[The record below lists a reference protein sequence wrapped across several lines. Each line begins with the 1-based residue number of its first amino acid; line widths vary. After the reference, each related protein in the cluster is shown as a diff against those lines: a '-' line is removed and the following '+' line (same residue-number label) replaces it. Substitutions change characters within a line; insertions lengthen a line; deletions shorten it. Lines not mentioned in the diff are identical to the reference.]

1 VLTIVAGNGT
11 GGTGGGG
18 GPATDASFRGPGA
31 LAVDSSGNLFFTD
44 GFRVR
49 KVTPQGIISTVA
61 GSDKLPNRG
70 YSGEGGPATQ
80 ASLSSP
86 QGVAVDT
93 NGNLYIADSNRILK
107 VNAQGIISTVA
118 GNGQCCDTTDG
129 VSATSV
135 AVPFPSGVAVDQ
147 QGVIYIA
154 QTLTSRIRRVGTD
167 GIITTIAGGFGD
179 GGPATAAMLY
189 APNGI
194 ALDGSGNLY
203 IADLLN
209 NRVRR
214 VSPDGIIRTVAG
226 TGVANFTGDQG
237 PASLASINEPT
248 GIAVDFSGDVYFGD
262 SINYRVRKI
271 DPLGTITTYAGNGN
285 WNFAGEGGQA
295 RPAVLNNPL
304 SVLVDPAG
312 NVFLSDTNNN
322 RVRRIAPD
330 GVITTVA
337 GGSAEVLPAT
347 ADRRCRSY

>member
-1 VLTIVAGNGT
+1 MKPRFLSIAPAFVLAAKHRVALSLVFCAAFVHAQGTITTIAGGGQFQVTGVGSPATNVPLGGIGGVATDPQGNVYAVDATNFIVVKIATTGVLTIVAGNGT
-11 GGTGGGG
+11 GGTGGDG
-18 GPATDASFRGPGA
+18 GPATNAPFQGPGA
-31 LAVDSSGNLFFTD
+31 LAADASGNLFFAD

-49 KVTPQGIISTVA
+49 KVTTQGIISTVA
-61 GSDKLPNRG
+61 GSDKLPNTG

-80 ASLSSP
+80 ASLGRP
-86 QGVAVDT
+86 QGIAVDT
-93 NGNLYIADSNRILK
+93 RGNLYIADSNRILK

-129 VSATSV
+129 VPATSV

-179 GGPATAAMLY
+179 GYSGDGGPATAAMLY

-214 VSPDGIIRTVAG
+214 VSPDGIIRTIAG

-237 PASLASINEPT
+237 RLRSQASTSQLA
-248 GIAVDFSGDVYFGD
+248 
-262 SINYRVRKI
+262 
-271 DPLGTITTYAGNGN
+271 
-285 WNFAGEGGQA
+285 
-295 RPAVLNNPL
+295 
-304 SVLVDPAG
+304 
-312 NVFLSDTNNN
+312 
-322 RVRRIAPD
+322 
-330 GVITTVA
+330 
-337 GGSAEVLPAT
+337 
-347 ADRRCRSY
+347 